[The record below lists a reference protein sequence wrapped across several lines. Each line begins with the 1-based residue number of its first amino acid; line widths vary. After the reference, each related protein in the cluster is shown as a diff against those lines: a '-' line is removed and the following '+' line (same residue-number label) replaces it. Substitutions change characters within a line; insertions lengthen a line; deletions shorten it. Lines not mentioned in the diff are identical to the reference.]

1 MFSGN
6 WLKVVRL
13 APFKSIQKGGQSV
26 SKKIGALNLISCALL
41 TGGGGRGGGWR
52 RIISSSGGAAGRL
65 INHPNSMNFCNKK
78 PSPIK
83 LPFMMW
89 FTTWYEHAPVWWYFT
104 VWILYHQVD
113 GQSVHSNRDIWFHAG
128 VSLKQ
133 SNYLQTELLN
143 TAHLAVWLQTPPS
156 SPSRLLWTP
165 WFWRRLIIYYI
176 VLKREI
182 AVGGLIIISRNK
194 TKSISNCRDG
204 DQDGNDSAVRRDHLE
219 GERGL
224 SEGGAGHSQA
234 HWLRWLV
241 QRWVG
246 ELILF

>member
-1 MFSGN
+1 MRPFDDILLCEFYTTRSMVSQSTATETFDSMLMFL
-6 WLKVVRL
+6 W
-13 APFKSIQKGGQSV
+13 
-26 SKKIGALNLISCALL
+26 
-41 TGGGGRGGGWR
+41 
-52 RIISSSGGAAGRL
+52 
-65 INHPNSMNFCNKK
+65 
-78 PSPIK
+78 
-83 LPFMMW
+83 
-89 FTTWYEHAPVWWYFT
+89 
-104 VWILYHQVD
+104 
-113 GQSVHSNRDIWFHAG
+113 SNRI
-128 VSLKQ
+128 
-133 SNYLQTELLN
+133 QTEFLN
-143 TAHLAVWLQTPPS
+143 TAHLAVWLQTPPT

-246 ELILF
+246 ELIWF